1 MHYAVVS
8 LRGVRMAV
16 VLVEKHQLAGARSD
30 ILIAELQAQL
40 AMPVML
46 VTRDGASWKG
56 AKAKAHFDAEPYLF
70 VLLSNDE
77 DLVWA
82 ALPEPAEAELPF

>member
-16 VLVEKHQLAGARSD
+16 VLVERGQLVGPRSD
-30 ILIAELQAQL
+30 VLIAELQAQL
-40 AMPVML
+40 ATPVML
-46 VTRDGASWKG
+46 VSRDGASWKG

-70 VLLSNDE
+70 ALLSNDDDVE
-77 DLVWA
+77 WVE
-82 ALPEPAEAELPF
+82 LPAPVEAELPF